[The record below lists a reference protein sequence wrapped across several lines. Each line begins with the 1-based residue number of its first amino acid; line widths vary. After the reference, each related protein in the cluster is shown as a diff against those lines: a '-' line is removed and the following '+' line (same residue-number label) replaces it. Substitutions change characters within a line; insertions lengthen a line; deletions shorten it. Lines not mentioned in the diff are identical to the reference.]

1 MKIALYISDRIL
13 FLILIGCFVAAGL
26 RIHLGIEST
35 VIGYQLGRLKES
47 ESQLLEKRSQL
58 LMQYSKMTTRQAL
71 TKYLEPTE
79 KTKAGL

>member
-1 MKIALYISDRIL
+1 MKFALYISDRIL
-13 FLILIGCFVAAGL
+13 FLILIAGFIVAGL
-26 RIHLGIEST
+26 KIHLGIEST

-71 TKYLEPTE
+71 TKYLEPAD
-79 KTKAGL
+79 KAKAGL